1 MPAPR
6 KPKKVFIQF
15 AIALVVAAVLGIGA
29 VVAGFSVIMS
39 IQAGALEQQEKLAKE
54 KAAYEEKLKALER
67 EKEKPEVVEAPQE
80 YKIVQA
86 IGEIKQGEPITQ
98 GKLTKMTVKE
108 RPMPGTIEDLSQ
120 AVGKIA
126 KVRIIEGEALNSN
139 KLIDSS
145 SMLNVDAGMR
155 AITINVDNIGSLNGA
170 LMPGMRVDILAT
182 VKQDEK
188 VVTRTMLQNI
198 QVIGVGSGGAGAS
211 AAMPAMPAALG
222 SKIPSPVSAPGGG
235 GAASAVTFLVSP
247 KQAELLSL
255 ANQTSQI
262 HLTLRNYGDQK
273 VTKVMGADVSV
284 LMTGIESDTVKKS
297 LPNMPPPPGSNG
309 FHNVNYA
316 PGGDLPSPPD
326 AVGSSKN
333 KFSMQIYK
341 GAGAE
346 TVDFEQ

>member
-6 KPKKVFIQF
+6 KPKKVLIQF

-29 VVAGFSVIMS
+29 VIAGFSVIMS
-39 IQAGALEQQEKLAKE
+39 INDGATKAQEEAKQAAAEAKAE
-54 KAAYEEKLKALER
+54 LDRIKKQN
-67 EKEKPEVVEAPQE
+67 EKPVVEAPQE
-80 YKIVQA
+80 FEIVQA
-86 IGEIKQGEPITQ
+86 VGEIKQGEPITQ
-98 GKLTKMTVKE
+98 GKLTKLTVKE
-108 RPMPGTIEDLSQ
+108 RPMPGTIENLSQ
-120 AVGKIA
+120 AVGKIS
-126 KVRIIEGEALNSN
+126 KVRIIEGEILNMS

-145 SMLNVDAGMR
+145 SMLNVDTGMR

-170 LMPGMRVDILAT
+170 LMPGMRVDVLAT

-198 QVIGVGSGGAGAS
+198 QVIGVGSGGAAAGP
-211 AAMPAMPAALG
+211 AMPTMPAALS
-222 SKIPSPVSAPGGG
+222 SKIPAQVSAPSGG

-262 HLTLRNYGDQK
+262 HLTLRNYGDKQ

-297 LPNMPPPPGSNG
+297 LPNMPFPPGDSG

-316 PGGDLPSPPD
+316 PGGNLPNPPD

-333 KFSMQIYK
+333 KFSMRIYR
-341 GAGAE
+341 GTGAE

>member
-6 KPKKVFIQF
+6 KPKKVLIQF

-54 KAAYEEKLKALER
+54 KAEYEEKLKALER
-67 EKEKPEVVEAPQE
+67 EKEKPVVEAPQE

-86 IGEIKQGEPITQ
+86 VGEIKQGEPITQ
-98 GKLTKMTVKE
+98 GKLTKLTVKE

-126 KVRIIEGEALNSN
+126 KVRIIEGEALNSS

-145 SMLNVDAGMR
+145 SMLNVDTGMR

-198 QVIGVGSGGAGAS
+198 QVIGVGSGGAGVS

-222 SKIPSPVSAPGGG
+222 SRIPSPASAPSGG

-262 HLTLRNYGDQK
+262 HLTLRNYGDKQ
-273 VTKVMGADVSV
+273 VTKVAGADVSV
-284 LMTGIESDTVKKS
+284 LMTGIESDAVRKS
-297 LPNMPPPPGSNG
+297 LPNMPPPPGSSG

-316 PGGDLPSPPD
+316 PGGNLPSPPD